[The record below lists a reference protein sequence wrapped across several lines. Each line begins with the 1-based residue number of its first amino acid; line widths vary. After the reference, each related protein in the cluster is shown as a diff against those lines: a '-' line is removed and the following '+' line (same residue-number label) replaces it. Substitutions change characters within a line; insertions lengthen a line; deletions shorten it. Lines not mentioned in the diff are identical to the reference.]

1 MDLMILPLAVNLV
14 SEHLLLLFSILIF
27 AAVLVTKVG
36 SRYGVPS
43 LLLFL
48 LLGMVAGE
56 DVLGVR
62 FDDFELA
69 ENIGHFAMTIILFT
83 AGLETSFKETRPI
96 VRQGALLSTAG
107 VLLTILFSGVF
118 IWLVSDAAIPVSMSL
133 TGCFLLAAVMGST
146 DSASVF
152 SVLRSKKLH
161 LRENLGPMLEMES
174 GSNDPMAYILTI
186 VLTQLMTESPD
197 SLGAGKLVM
206 TGFGLVFLQIVVG
219 AGVGF
224 GVGYAGRW
232 ILGRLRLASS
242 PLYAI
247 LILSLGYFANGVA
260 GLLMGNGLLALYVTA
275 LMIGNR
281 ADIPHRKEILNFFN
295 GMTWLMQLVMFLMLG
310 LLARP
315 SKMLP
320 MLVPALVIGLFM
332 IFVSRPASV
341 FLCLLPF
348 RGLSTRAKLFTS
360 WVGLKGAGPILF
372 ALCPVVAG
380 LEGADDMF
388 NMVFL
393 ITLISLLLQGMT
405 LSPVAR
411 MLRLSYEEDP
421 QVETFGMEIPE
432 EMGML
437 RDHTVTEEDLK
448 KGPTLRDLG
457 LPHGIRVMMVRRPA
471 RHHHGRFGRLTPT
484 RNTRKN
490 PAVPQYGGVV
500 AFKID

>member
-1 MDLMILPLAVNLV
+1 MGIPLLAVNLL
-14 SEHLLLLFSILIF
+14 SEHLLLLCSILIF

-56 DVLGVR
+56 DVLGVQ

-83 AGLETSFKETRPI
+83 AGLETPVHEARP
-96 VRQGALLSTAG
+96 VLQQGTLLSTVG
-107 VLLTILFSGVF
+107 VLLTVLFSGVF
-118 IWLVSDAAIPVSMSL
+118 IWLVADSAIPVSVSL

-152 SVLRSKKLH
+152 SVLRSKKLR
-161 LRENLGPMLEMES
+161 LRENLGSMLELES

-186 VLTQLMTESPD
+186 VLTQVIAESRGTMM
-197 SLGAGKLVM
+197 GAGHLVM
-206 TGFGLVFLQIVVG
+206 NAFGLVFLQVFV
-219 AGVGF
+219 AVAVGF
-224 GVGYAGRW
+224 GVGFAGRW
-232 ILGRLRLASS
+232 ILGRLQLASS

-247 LILSLGYFANGVA
+247 LILSLGFFANGIA

-275 LMIGNR
+275 MILGNR
-281 ADIPHRKEILNFFN
+281 TNLPHRKEILHFFD

-310 LLARP
+310 LLASP

-320 MLVPALVIGLFM
+320 MIVPALVIGLFM
-332 IFVSRPASV
+332 IFVARPASV
-341 FLCLLPF
+341 FLCLMPF
-348 RGLSTRAKLFTS
+348 RGLSLRAKAFTS

-380 LEGADDMF
+380 LEGAADMF
-388 NMVFL
+388 NIVFL

-421 QVETFGMEIPE
+421 KVETFGMEIPE

-448 KGPTLRDLG
+448 QGPTLRDLG
-457 LPHGIRVMMVRRPA
+457 LPHGIRVMMVRRGDSYLVP
-471 RHHHGRFGRLTPT
+471 HGSMPLEVGDRL
-484 RNTRKN
+484 
-490 PAVPQYGGVV
+490 VIIMG
-500 AFKID
+500 DSDD

>member
-1 MDLMILPLAVNLV
+1 MYAPLLMVNLL
-14 SEHLLLLFSILIF
+14 SEHMLLLCSILIF

-48 LLGMVAGE
+48 LLGMVAGK
-56 DVLGVR
+56 DGLGVR

-69 ENIGHFAMTIILFT
+69 EGIGHFAMTIILFT
-83 AGLETSFKETRPI
+83 AGLETPVHETRP
-96 VRQGALLSTAG
+96 VLRQGTLLSTLG
-107 VLLTILFSGVF
+107 VLLTVLFSGLF
-118 IWLVSDAAIPVSMSL
+118 IWLVFGTARNTPLAA
-133 TGCFLLAAVMGST
+133 CFLLAAVMGST

-161 LRENLGPMLEMES
+161 LRENLGPMLELES

-186 VLTQLMTESPD
+186 VLTQ
-197 SLGAGKLVM
+197 VM
-206 TGFGLVFLQIVVG
+206 TGSQSAMSAGSQVMDCFGLVFLQVFVG
-219 AGVGF
+219 AAVGF
-224 GVGYAGRW
+224 GVGAAGRW
-232 ILGRLRLASS
+232 LIGRLQLAGS

-247 LILSLGYFANGVA
+247 LILSLGFFANGVA
-260 GLLMGNGLLALYVTA
+260 GLLMGNGLLALFITA
-275 LMIGNR
+275 IIIGNHS
-281 ADIPHRKEILNFFN
+281 DLPHRKEILHFFD

-310 LLARP
+310 LLASP
-315 SKMLP
+315 AKMLP

-332 IFVSRPASV
+332 MLVARPASV

-348 RGLSTRAKLFTS
+348 RDLSRRAKAFTS

-372 ALCPVVAG
+372 ALCPVTAG
-380 LEGADDMF
+380 LEGGNDMF
-388 NMVFL
+388 NIVFL
-393 ITLISLLLQGMT
+393 ITLFSLLLQGMT

-411 MLRLSYEEDP
+411 LLRLSYEEDP

-437 RDHTVTEEDLK
+437 RDHTVTEEDLQ

-457 LPHGIRVMMVRRPA
+457 LPHGIRVMMVRRGDSYLVP
-471 RHHHGRFGRLTPT
+471 HGSMPLQVGDRL
-484 RNTRKN
+484 
-490 PAVPQYGGVV
+490 VIIMG
-500 AFKID
+500 DSDD

>member
-1 MDLMILPLAVNLV
+1 MPLLAVNLV

-56 DVLGVR
+56 DVLGVQ

-83 AGLETSFKETRPI
+83 AGLETPVNEARP
-96 VRQGALLSTAG
+96 VLRQGTLLSTVG
-107 VLLTILFSGVF
+107 VLLTVLFSGVF
-118 IWLVSDAAIPVSMSL
+118 IWLVADSAIPVSVSL

-152 SVLRSKKLH
+152 SVLRSKKLR
-161 LRENLGPMLEMES
+161 LRENLGSMLELES

-186 VLTQLMTESPD
+186 VLTQVIVESRGTMM
-197 SLGAGKLVM
+197 GAGHLVM
-206 TGFGLVFLQIVVG
+206 NGFGLVFLQVFV
-219 AGVGF
+219 AVAVGF
-224 GVGYAGRW
+224 GVGFAGRW
-232 ILGRLRLASS
+232 ILGRLQLASS

-247 LILSLGYFANGVA
+247 LILSLGFFANGIA

-275 LMIGNR
+275 IFLGNR
-281 ADIPHRKEILNFFN
+281 TDLPHRKEILHFFD

-310 LLARP
+310 LLATP

-320 MLVPALVIGLFM
+320 MIVPALVIGLFM
-332 IFVSRPASV
+332 IFVARPASV
-341 FLCLLPF
+341 FLCLMPF
-348 RGLSTRAKLFTS
+348 RGLSLRAKAFTS

-380 LEGADDMF
+380 LEGATDMF
-388 NMVFL
+388 NIVFL

-421 QVETFGMEIPE
+421 KVETFGMEIPE

-448 KGPTLRDLG
+448 QGPTLRDLG
-457 LPHGIRVMMVRRPA
+457 LPHGIRVMMVRRGDSYLVP
-471 RHHHGRFGRLTPT
+471 HGSMPLEVGDRL
-484 RNTRKN
+484 
-490 PAVPQYGGVV
+490 VIIMG
-500 AFKID
+500 DSDD

>member
-1 MDLMILPLAVNLV
+1 MMPMPLLAVSLL
-14 SEHLLLLFSILIF
+14 SEHLLLLCSILIF

-56 DVLGVR
+56 DVLGVQ

-83 AGLETSFKETRPI
+83 AGLETPIHEARP
-96 VRQGALLSTAG
+96 VLRQGALLSTIG
-107 VLLTILFSGVF
+107 VLLTVLFSGVF
-118 IWLVSDAAIPVSMSL
+118 IWLVADSAIPVSVSL

-161 LRENLGPMLEMES
+161 LRENLGSMLELES

-186 VLTQLMTESPD
+186 VLTQVIAESRGAM
-197 SLGAGKLVM
+197 GAGHLVM
-206 TGFGLVFLQIVVG
+206 TGFGLVFLQVFV
-219 AGVGF
+219 AVAVGF
-224 GVGYAGRW
+224 GVGFAGRW
-232 ILGRLRLASS
+232 ILGRLQLASS
-242 PLYAI
+242 PLYAV
-247 LILSLGYFANGVA
+247 LILSLGFFANGIA

-275 LMIGNR
+275 LILGNR
-281 ADIPHRKEILNFFN
+281 TNLPHRKEILHFFD

-310 LLARP
+310 LLASP

-320 MLVPALVIGLFM
+320 MIVPALVIGLFM
-332 IFVSRPASV
+332 IFVARPASV
-341 FLCLLPF
+341 FLCLMPF
-348 RGLSTRAKLFTS
+348 RGLSLRAKAFTS

-380 LEGADDMF
+380 LEGAADMF
-388 NMVFL
+388 NIVFL

-421 QVETFGMEIPE
+421 KVETFGMEIPE

-437 RDHTVTEEDLK
+437 RDHTVTEEDLQ
-448 KGPTLRDLG
+448 GGATLRDLG
-457 LPHGIRVMMVRRPA
+457 LPHGIRVMMVRRGDSYLVP
-471 RHHHGRFGRLTPT
+471 HGSMPLEVGDRL
-484 RNTRKN
+484 
-490 PAVPQYGGVV
+490 VIIMG
-500 AFKID
+500 DSDD

>member
-1 MDLMILPLAVNLV
+1 MDLMILPIAVNLV
-14 SEHLLLLFSILIF
+14 SEHLLLLLSILIF

-48 LLGMVAGE
+48 LLGMVAGK
-56 DVLGVR
+56 DVLGVE
-62 FDDFELA
+62 FNDIELA

-83 AGLETSFKETRPI
+83 AGLETPIHEARP
-96 VRQGALLSTAG
+96 VLRQGTLLSTAG
-107 VLLTILFSGVF
+107 VLLTILFSGLF
-118 IWLVSDAAIPVSMSL
+118 IWLVADTALPVSVTL
-133 TGCFLLAAVMGST
+133 AGCLLLAAVMGST

-161 LRENLGPMLEMES
+161 LRENLGAMLELES

-186 VLTQLMTESPD
+186 VLTRVIAELHEVMGVGS
-197 SLGAGKLVM
+197 LVM
-206 TGFGLVFLQIVVG
+206 TGLGLVFLQVFVG
-219 AGVGF
+219 VAVGF
-224 GVGYAGRW
+224 GVGFAGRW
-232 ILGRLRLASS
+232 ILGRLQFASS

-247 LILSLGYFANGVA
+247 LILSLGFFANGIA

-275 LMIGNR
+275 IIIGNR
-281 ADIPHRKEILNFFN
+281 TELPHRKEILLFFD

-310 LLARP
+310 LLASP

-320 MLVPALVIGLFM
+320 MIVPALVIGLFM
-332 IFVSRPASV
+332 IFVARPASV

-348 RGLSTRAKLFTS
+348 RDLSVRAKVFTS
-360 WVGLKGAGPILF
+360 WVGIKGAGPILF
-372 ALCPVVAG
+372 ALYPVVAG
-380 LEGADDMF
+380 LNGADDMF
-388 NMVFL
+388 NIVFL

-411 MLRLSYEEDP
+411 LLRLSYVEDP
-421 QVETFGMEIPE
+421 RVETFGMEIPE

-448 KGPTLRDLG
+448 NGPTLRDLG
-457 LPHGIRVMMVRRPA
+457 LPHGIRVMMVRRGDSYLVP
-471 RHHHGRFGRLTPT
+471 HGSMPLEAGDRL
-484 RNTRKN
+484 
-490 PAVPQYGGVV
+490 VIIMG
-500 AFKID
+500 DSDDD

>member
-1 MDLMILPLAVNLV
+1 MPLLAVSLV
-14 SEHLLLLFSILIF
+14 SEHLLLLCSVLIF

-48 LLGMVAGE
+48 LLGMVAGK
-56 DVLGVR
+56 DVLGVE

-83 AGLETSFKETRPI
+83 AGMETSYKETRP
-96 VRQGALLSTAG
+96 VLRQGALLSTAG
-107 VLLTILFSGVF
+107 VLLTVLFSGLF
-118 IWLVSDAAIPVSMSL
+118 IWLALGQTVSPSIL
-133 TGCFLLAAVMGST
+133 GCFLLATVMGST

-161 LRENLGPMLEMES
+161 LRENLGPMLELES
-174 GSNDPMAYILTI
+174 GSNDPMAYIMTI
-186 VLTQLMTESPD
+186 VLTQLMTDFQGSM
-197 SLGAGKLVM
+197 GAGKLVM
-206 TGFGLVFLQIVVG
+206 TGFGLVFLQVIVGVAVG
-219 AGVGF
+219 I

-232 ILGRLRLASS
+232 ILGRLQLASS
-242 PLYAI
+242 PLYSI

-260 GLLMGNGLLALYVTA
+260 GLLMGNGLLALYITA
-275 LMIGNR
+275 ITIGNR
-281 ADIPHRKEILNFFN
+281 TDIPHRKEILSFFN

-320 MLVPALVIGLFM
+320 MILPALLIGLFM
-332 IFVSRPASV
+332 MFVARPASV
-341 FLCLLPF
+341 FLCLLPD
-348 RGLSTRAKLFTS
+348 RDLSFRAKVFTS

-388 NMVFL
+388 NIVFL
-393 ITLISLLLQGMT
+393 ITLFSLLLQGMT

-411 MLRLSYEEDP
+411 MLRLSFEEDP
-421 QVETFGMEIPE
+421 KVETFGMEIPE

-437 RDHTVTEEDLK
+437 RDHTVTEEDLQ
-448 KGPTLRDLG
+448 GGATLRDLG
-457 LPHGIRVMMVRRPA
+457 LPHGIRVMMVRRGDSYLVP
-471 RHHHGRFGRLTPT
+471 HGSMPLEVGDRL
-484 RNTRKN
+484 
-490 PAVPQYGGVV
+490 VIIMG
-500 AFKID
+500 DSDD

>member
-1 MDLMILPLAVNLV
+1 MGMPLLAVNLL
-14 SEHLLLLFSILIF
+14 SEHLLLLCSILIF

-56 DVLGVR
+56 DVLGVQ

-83 AGLETSFKETRPI
+83 AGLETPVHEARP
-96 VRQGALLSTAG
+96 VLQQGTLLSTVG
-107 VLLTILFSGVF
+107 VLLTVLFSGVF
-118 IWLVSDAAIPVSMSL
+118 IWLVADSAIPVSVSL

-161 LRENLGPMLEMES
+161 LRENLGSMLELES

-186 VLTQLMTESPD
+186 VLTQVIAESRGTMM
-197 SLGAGKLVM
+197 GAGHLVM
-206 TGFGLVFLQIVVG
+206 NAFGLVFLQVFV
-219 AGVGF
+219 AVAVGF
-224 GVGYAGRW
+224 GVGFAGRW
-232 ILGRLRLASS
+232 ILGRLQLASS

-247 LILSLGYFANGVA
+247 LILSLGFFANGIA

-275 LMIGNR
+275 MFLGNR
-281 ADIPHRKEILNFFN
+281 TDLPHRKEILHFFD

-310 LLARP
+310 LLASP

-320 MLVPALVIGLFM
+320 MIVPALVIGLFM
-332 IFVSRPASV
+332 IFVARPASV
-341 FLCLLPF
+341 FLCLMPF
-348 RGLSTRAKLFTS
+348 RGLSLRAKAFTS

-380 LEGADDMF
+380 LEGAADMF
-388 NMVFL
+388 NIVFL

-421 QVETFGMEIPE
+421 TVETFGMEIPE

-448 KGPTLRDLG
+448 QGPTLRDLG
-457 LPHGIRVMMVRRPA
+457 LPHGIRVMMVRRGDSYLVP
-471 RHHHGRFGRLTPT
+471 HGSMPLEVGDRL
-484 RNTRKN
+484 
-490 PAVPQYGGVV
+490 VIIMG
-500 AFKID
+500 DSDD

>member
-1 MDLMILPLAVNLV
+1 MGMPLLAVNLL
-14 SEHLLLLFSILIF
+14 SEHLLLLCSILIF

-56 DVLGVR
+56 DVLGVH

-83 AGLETSFKETRPI
+83 AGLETSFQETRP
-96 VRQGALLSTAG
+96 VLRQGALLSTAG
-107 VLLTILFSGVF
+107 VLLTVLFSGLF
-118 IWLVSDAAIPVSMSL
+118 IWLVFGPVVSPSL
-133 TGCFLLAAVMGST
+133 LGCFLLATVMGST

-186 VLTQLMTESPD
+186 VLTQLMTDSRG
-197 SLGAGKLVM
+197 SLGAGNLMM
-206 TGFGLVFLQIVVG
+206 TGFGLVFLQVLVG
-219 AGVGF
+219 VAVGLGVGF
-224 GVGYAGRW
+224 AGRW
-232 ILGRLRLASS
+232 ILGRLQLASS
-242 PLYAI
+242 PLYSI
-247 LILSLGYFANGVA
+247 LILSLGYFANGIA
-260 GLLMGNGLLALYVTA
+260 GLLMGNGLLALYITA
-275 LMIGNR
+275 ITIGNR
-281 ADIPHRKEILNFFN
+281 TNIPHRKEILNFFD

-320 MLVPALVIGLFM
+320 VLLPALLIGLFM
-332 IFVSRPASV
+332 MFVARPASV
-341 FLCLLPF
+341 FLCLMPF
-348 RGLSTRAKLFTS
+348 RGLSVRAKAFTS

-388 NMVFL
+388 NIVFL
-393 ITLISLLLQGMT
+393 ITLFSLLLQGMT

-411 MLRLSYEEDP
+411 MLRLSYGEDP
-421 QVETFGMEIPE
+421 KVETFGMEVPE
-432 EMGML
+432 EMGLL
-437 RDHTVTEEDLK
+437 RDHTVTEEDLLG
-448 KGPTLRDLG
+448 GPTLRDLG
-457 LPHGIRVMMVRRPA
+457 LPHGIRVLMVRRGDSYLVP
-471 RHHHGRFGRLTPT
+471 HGSMPLEAGDRL
-484 RNTRKN
+484 
-490 PAVPQYGGVV
+490 VIIMG
-500 AFKID
+500 DSDD

>member
-1 MDLMILPLAVNLV
+1 MYAPLLMVNLL
-14 SEHLLLLFSILIF
+14 SEHMLLLCSVLIF

-48 LLGMVAGE
+48 LLGMVAGKE
-56 DVLGVR
+56 GLGVR

-69 ENIGHFAMTIILFT
+69 EGIGHFAMTIILFT
-83 AGLETSFKETRPI
+83 AGLETPIHETRP
-96 VRQGALLSTAG
+96 VLRQGTLLSTLG
-107 VLLTILFSGVF
+107 VLLTVLFSGLF
-118 IWLVSDAAIPVSMSL
+118 IWLVFGTARNTPLAA
-133 TGCFLLAAVMGST
+133 CFLLAAVMGST

-161 LRENLGPMLEMES
+161 LRENLGPMLELES

-186 VLTQLMTESPD
+186 VLTQ
-197 SLGAGKLVM
+197 VM
-206 TGFGLVFLQIVVG
+206 TGSQSAMSAGSQVMDCFGLVFLQVFVG
-219 AGVGF
+219 AAVGF
-224 GVGYAGRW
+224 GVGAAGRW
-232 ILGRLRLASS
+232 LIGRLQLAGS

-247 LILSLGYFANGVA
+247 LILSLGFFANGVA
-260 GLLMGNGLLALYVTA
+260 GLLMGNGLLALFITA
-275 LMIGNR
+275 IIIGNHS
-281 ADIPHRKEILNFFN
+281 DLPHRKEILHFFD

-310 LLARP
+310 LLASP

-320 MLVPALVIGLFM
+320 MILPALVIGLFM
-332 IFVSRPASV
+332 MLVARPASV

-348 RGLSTRAKLFTS
+348 RDLSRRAKAFTS

-388 NMVFL
+388 NIVFL

-437 RDHTVTEEDLK
+437 RDHTVTEEDLQ

-457 LPHGIRVMMVRRPA
+457 LPHGIRVMMVRRGDSYLVP
-471 RHHHGRFGRLTPT
+471 HGSMPLEIGDRL
-484 RNTRKN
+484 
-490 PAVPQYGGVV
+490 VIIMG
-500 AFKID
+500 DSDD

>member
-1 MDLMILPLAVNLV
+1 MYAPLLMVNLL
-14 SEHLLLLFSILIF
+14 SEHMLLLCSVLIF

-48 LLGMVAGE
+48 LLGMVAGKE
-56 DVLGVR
+56 GLGVR

-69 ENIGHFAMTIILFT
+69 EGIGHFAMTIILFT
-83 AGLETSFKETRPI
+83 AGLETPIHETRP
-96 VRQGALLSTAG
+96 VLRQGTLLSTLG
-107 VLLTILFSGVF
+107 VLLTVLFSGLF
-118 IWLVSDAAIPVSMSL
+118 IWLVFGTARNTPLAA
-133 TGCFLLAAVMGST
+133 CFLLAAVMGST

-161 LRENLGPMLEMES
+161 LRENLGPMLELES

-186 VLTQLMTESPD
+186 VLTQ
-197 SLGAGKLVM
+197 VM
-206 TGFGLVFLQIVVG
+206 TGSQSAMSAGSQVMDCFGLVFLQVFVG
-219 AGVGF
+219 AAVGF
-224 GVGYAGRW
+224 GVGAAGRW
-232 ILGRLRLASS
+232 LIGRLQLAGS

-247 LILSLGYFANGVA
+247 LILSLGFFANGVA
-260 GLLMGNGLLALYVTA
+260 GLLMGNGLLALFITA
-275 LMIGNR
+275 IIIGNHS
-281 ADIPHRKEILNFFN
+281 DLPHRKEILHFFD
-295 GMTWLMQLVMFLMLG
+295 GMTWLMQLVMFLVLG
-310 LLARP
+310 LLVDP

-320 MLVPALVIGLFM
+320 MILPALVIGLFM
-332 IFVSRPASV
+332 MLVARPASV

-348 RGLSTRAKLFTS
+348 RDLSRRAKAFTS

-372 ALCPVVAG
+372 ALCPVTAG
-380 LEGADDMF
+380 LEGGNDMF
-388 NMVFL
+388 NIVFL
-393 ITLISLLLQGMT
+393 ITLFSLLLQGMT

-457 LPHGIRVMMVRRPA
+457 LPHGIRVMMVRRGDSYLVP
-471 RHHHGRFGRLTPT
+471 HGSMPLEIGDRL
-484 RNTRKN
+484 
-490 PAVPQYGGVV
+490 VIIMG
-500 AFKID
+500 DSDD

>member
-1 MDLMILPLAVNLV
+1 MPLLAVNLV

-48 LLGMVAGE
+48 LLGMIAGE
-56 DVLGVR
+56 DVLGVQ
-62 FDDFELA
+62 FDDFRLA

-83 AGLETSFKETRPI
+83 AGLETPLHEARP
-96 VRQGALLSTAG
+96 VLRQGTLLSTVG
-107 VLLTILFSGVF
+107 VLLTVLFSGIF
-118 IWLVSDAAIPVSMSL
+118 IWLVADSAIPVSVSL
-133 TGCFLLAAVMGST
+133 AGCFLLAAVMGST

-161 LRENLGPMLEMES
+161 LRENLGPMLELES

-186 VLTQLMTESPD
+186 VLTQVIAS
-197 SLGAGKLVM
+197 SRGAVGVGSQVM
-206 TGFGLVFLQIVVG
+206 TGFGLVFLQVLVG
-219 AGVGF
+219 VAVGF
-224 GVGYAGRW
+224 GIGFAGRW
-232 ILGRLRLASS
+232 ILGRLQLASS

-247 LILSLGYFANGVA
+247 LILSLGFFANGIA

-275 LMIGNR
+275 IIIGNR
-281 ADIPHRKEILNFFN
+281 TDLPHRKEILHFFD

-310 LLARP
+310 LLASP

-320 MLVPALVIGLFM
+320 MILPALVIGLFM
-332 IFVSRPASV
+332 IFVARPASV
-341 FLCLLPF
+341 FLSLLPF
-348 RGLSTRAKLFTS
+348 RGLSFRAKVFTS

-388 NMVFL
+388 NIVFL

-421 QVETFGMEIPE
+421 KVETFGMEIPE

-437 RDHTVTEEDLK
+437 RDHTVTEEDLQ
-448 KGPTLRDLG
+448 GGATLRDLG
-457 LPHGIRVMMVRRPA
+457 LPHGIRVMMVRRGDSYLVP
-471 RHHHGRFGRLTPT
+471 HGSMPLEVGDRL
-484 RNTRKN
+484 
-490 PAVPQYGGVV
+490 VIIMG
-500 AFKID
+500 DSDD

>member
-1 MDLMILPLAVNLV
+1 MELTILPLAVNLV
-14 SEHLLLLFSILIF
+14 SEHLLLLCSVLIF

-48 LLGMVAGE
+48 LLGMVAGK
-56 DVLGVR
+56 DVLGVQ

-96 VRQGALLSTAG
+96 VCQGTLLSTAG

-118 IWLVSDAAIPVSMSL
+118 IWLVSDAAIPVSVSL

-348 RGLSTRAKLFTS
+348 RGLSARAKLFTS

-388 NMVFL
+388 NIVFL

-411 MLRLSYEEDP
+411 LLRLSYEEDP

-457 LPHGIRVMMVRRPA
+457 LPHGIRVMMVRRGDSYLVP
-471 RHHHGRFGRLTPT
+471 HGSMPLEIGDRL
-484 RNTRKN
+484 
-490 PAVPQYGGVV
+490 VIIMG
-500 AFKID
+500 DSDD

>member
-1 MDLMILPLAVNLV
+1 MMPMPLLAVSLL
-14 SEHLLLLFSILIF
+14 SEHLLLLCSILIF

-56 DVLGVR
+56 DVLGVQ

-83 AGLETSFKETRPI
+83 AGLETPVHEARP
-96 VRQGALLSTAG
+96 VLRQGTLLSTIG
-107 VLLTILFSGVF
+107 VLLTVLFSGVF
-118 IWLVSDAAIPVSMSL
+118 IWLVADSAIPVSVSL

-152 SVLRSKKLH
+152 SVLRSKKLR
-161 LRENLGPMLEMES
+161 LRENLGSMLELES

-186 VLTQLMTESPD
+186 VLTQVIAESRGTMM
-197 SLGAGKLVM
+197 GAGHLVM
-206 TGFGLVFLQIVVG
+206 NAFGLVFLQVFV
-219 AGVGF
+219 AVAVGF
-224 GVGYAGRW
+224 GVGFAGRW
-232 ILGRLRLASS
+232 ILGRLQLASS

-247 LILSLGYFANGVA
+247 LILSLGFFANGIA

-275 LMIGNR
+275 MIIGNR
-281 ADIPHRKEILNFFN
+281 TDIPHRKEILNFFD

-310 LLARP
+310 LLASP

-332 IFVSRPASV
+332 IFVARPASV
-341 FLCLLPF
+341 FLCLLPY
-348 RGLSTRAKLFTS
+348 RDLSRRAKVFTS

-380 LEGADDMF
+380 LEGAADMF
-388 NMVFL
+388 NIVFL

-421 QVETFGMEIPE
+421 KVETFGMEIPE

-448 KGPTLRDLG
+448 QGPTLRDLG
-457 LPHGIRVMMVRRPA
+457 LPHGIRVMMVRRGDSYLVP
-471 RHHHGRFGRLTPT
+471 HGSMPLEVGDRL
-484 RNTRKN
+484 
-490 PAVPQYGGVV
+490 VIIMG
-500 AFKID
+500 DSDD

>member
-1 MDLMILPLAVNLV
+1 MPLLAVSLV

-83 AGLETSFKETRPI
+83 AGLETSFEETRP
-96 VRQGALLSTAG
+96 VLRHGALLSTAG

-161 LRENLGPMLEMES
+161 LRENLGPMLELES

-186 VLTQLMTESPD
+186 VLTELMTGPRVA
-197 SLGAGKLVM
+197 LGSGKLLM
-206 TGFGLVFLQIVVG
+206 TGFGLVFLQVLVG
-219 AGVGF
+219 VAVGF

-232 ILGRLRLASS
+232 ILGRLQLASS

-260 GLLMGNGLLALYVTA
+260 GLLMGNGLLALYITA
-275 LMIGNR
+275 ITIGNR
-281 ADIPHRKEILNFFN
+281 TDIPHRKEILNFFN

-348 RGLSTRAKLFTS
+348 RDLSARAKLFTS

-421 QVETFGMEIPE
+421 KVETFGMEIPE

-437 RDHTVTEEDLK
+437 RDHTVTEEDLQ

-457 LPHGIRVMMVRRPA
+457 LPHGIRVMMVRRGDSYLVP
-471 RHHHGRFGRLTPT
+471 HGSMPLQVGDRL
-484 RNTRKN
+484 
-490 PAVPQYGGVV
+490 VIIMG
-500 AFKID
+500 DSDD

>member
-1 MDLMILPLAVNLV
+1 MYAPLLMVNLL
-14 SEHLLLLFSILIF
+14 SEHMLLLCSILIF

-48 LLGMVAGE
+48 LLGMVAGK
-56 DVLGVR
+56 DGLGVR

-69 ENIGHFAMTIILFT
+69 EGIGHFAMTIILFT
-83 AGLETSFKETRPI
+83 AGLETPVHETRP
-96 VRQGALLSTAG
+96 VLRQGTLLSTLG
-107 VLLTILFSGVF
+107 VLLTVLFSGLF
-118 IWLVSDAAIPVSMSL
+118 IWLVFGTARNTPLAA
-133 TGCFLLAAVMGST
+133 CFLLAAVMGST
-146 DSASVF
+146 DSTSVF

-161 LRENLGPMLEMES
+161 LRENLGPMLELES

-186 VLTQLMTESPD
+186 VLTQ
-197 SLGAGKLVM
+197 VM
-206 TGFGLVFLQIVVG
+206 TGSQSAMSAGSQVMDCFGLVFLQVFVG
-219 AGVGF
+219 AAVGF
-224 GVGYAGRW
+224 GVGAAGRW
-232 ILGRLRLASS
+232 LIGRLQLAGS

-247 LILSLGYFANGVA
+247 LILSLGFFANGVA

-275 LMIGNR
+275 IIIGNHS
-281 ADIPHRKEILNFFN
+281 DLPHRKEILHFFD

-310 LLARP
+310 LLASP
-315 SKMLP
+315 AKMLP
-320 MLVPALVIGLFM
+320 MILPALVIGLFM
-332 IFVSRPASV
+332 MLVARPASV

-348 RGLSTRAKLFTS
+348 RDLSRRAKAFTS

-372 ALCPVVAG
+372 ALCPVTAG
-380 LEGADDMF
+380 LEGGNDMF
-388 NMVFL
+388 NIVFL
-393 ITLISLLLQGMT
+393 ITLFSLLLQGMT

-411 MLRLSYEEDP
+411 LLRLSYEEDP

-457 LPHGIRVMMVRRPA
+457 LPHGIRVMMVRRGDSYLVP
-471 RHHHGRFGRLTPT
+471 HGSMPLQVGDRL
-484 RNTRKN
+484 
-490 PAVPQYGGVV
+490 VIIMG
-500 AFKID
+500 DSDD